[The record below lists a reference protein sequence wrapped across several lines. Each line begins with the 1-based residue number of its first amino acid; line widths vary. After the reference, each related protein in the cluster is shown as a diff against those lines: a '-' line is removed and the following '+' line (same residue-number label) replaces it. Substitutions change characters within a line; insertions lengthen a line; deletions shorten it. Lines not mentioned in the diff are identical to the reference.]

1 MYGEETTLIKKGC
14 PKGAQGVPGMKNNN
28 LLNDLDIKLGS
39 EVVPKGI
46 KVTSIIEVT
55 YDIEN
60 VFRELKREVKQFYTE
75 DGKYIGK
82 YDPLDQFDKIVS
94 NPSR

>member
-1 MYGEETTLIKKGC
+1 MTKKGC
-14 PKGAQGVPGMKNNN
+14 PKGHKGTPGMENNN
-28 LLNDLDIKLGS
+28 LLNDLDKRIGS

-60 VFRELKREVKQFYTE
+60 DYDELQREVKEFYTINGSYV
-75 DGKYIGK
+75 GKL
-82 YDPLDQFDKIVS
+82 DPLDQFDKIVS
-94 NPSR
+94 NPS

>member
-1 MYGEETTLIKKGC
+1 
-14 PKGAQGVPGMKNNN
+14 MKDNN
-28 LLNDLDIKLGS
+28 LLNDLDKRIGS

-60 VFRELKREVKQFYTE
+60 DYDEFQREVKQFYTT
-75 DGKYIGK
+75 DGRYIGK
-82 YDPLDQFDKIVS
+82 FDPLDQFDKIVS
-94 NPSR
+94 NPSW

>member
-1 MYGEETTLIKKGC
+1 
-14 PKGAQGVPGMKNNN
+14 MKDNN
-28 LLNDLDIKLGS
+28 LLNDLDKRTGS

-60 VFRELKREVKQFYTE
+60 DFRELEREVKQFYTA

-82 YDPLDQFDKIVS
+82 HDPLDQFDKIVS
-94 NPSR
+94 NPSW

>member
-1 MYGEETTLIKKGC
+1 
-14 PKGAQGVPGMKNNN
+14 MKDNN
-28 LLNDLDIKLGS
+28 LLNDLDKRTGS

-60 VFRELKREVKQFYTE
+60 DYDEFQREVKQFYTT
-75 DGKYIGK
+75 DGRYIGK
-82 YDPLDQFDKIVS
+82 FDPLDQFDKIV
-94 NPSR
+94 ND

>member
-1 MYGEETTLIKKGC
+1 
-14 PKGAQGVPGMKNNN
+14 MKDNN
-28 LLNDLDIKLGS
+28 LLNDLDKRIGS

-60 VFRELKREVKQFYTE
+60 DYDEFQREVKQFYTP
-75 DGKYIGK
+75 DGRYIGK
-82 YDPLDQFDKIVS
+82 LDPLDQFDKILS
-94 NPSR
+94 NPSW

>member
-1 MYGEETTLIKKGC
+1 
-14 PKGAQGVPGMKNNN
+14 MKDNN
-28 LLNDLDIKLGS
+28 LLNDLDKRTGS

-60 VFRELKREVKQFYTE
+60 DYDEFCREVKQFYTT
-75 DGKYIGK
+75 DGRYIGK
-82 YDPLDQFDKIVS
+82 FDPLDQFDKIVNDWFIMKQES
-94 NPSR
+94 LLSHASLFP

>member
-1 MYGEETTLIKKGC
+1 
-14 PKGAQGVPGMKNNN
+14 MKDNN
-28 LLNDLDIKLGS
+28 LLNDLDKRIGS

-60 VFRELKREVKQFYTE
+60 DYDEFKREVKQFYTP
-75 DGKYIGK
+75 DGRYIGK
-82 YDPLDQFDKIVS
+82 LDPLDQFDKIVS
-94 NPSR
+94 NPS